1 MIYTVFLIPILI
13 IVVGFIM
20 NKYPP
25 KKINIF
31 VGYRTSNSMKND
43 NAWKEANNYCG
54 KLWMILGLIMFF
66 ISIIIFILNIFTIIS
81 FTENIL
87 TIIILL
93 QVVIMILPIFMVEKR
108 IKNIK

>member
-1 MIYTVFLIPILI
+1 MIYTIFLIPILI

-43 NAWKEANNYCG
+43 NAWKEANKYCG
-54 KLWMILGLIMFF
+54 KLWMIDGLIMFI
-66 ISIIIFILNIFTIIS
+66 ISIIILFSNKFTIINFS
-81 FTENIL
+81 ETVL
-87 TIIILL
+87 TVIILV
-93 QVVIMILPIFMVEKR
+93 QVVIMILPIFVVEKR
-108 IKNIK
+108 IKDIK